1 MLLGIARRR
10 LWHGA
15 VAGLGQGGNRP
26 VGVDDP
32 SLAQWFGWVT
42 VCGTAAIVICI
53 PMVVMIVLARQPI
66 DVEKQ
71 ASFKQHI
78 ACLHEKDGWFFRL
91 IHAIT
96 FSRFIG

>member
-1 MLLGIARRR
+1 
-10 LWHGA
+10 
-15 VAGLGQGGNRP
+15 
-26 VGVDDP
+26 
-32 SLAQWFGWVT
+32 
-42 VCGTAAIVICI
+42 
-53 PMVVMIVLARQPI
+53 MVVIIVFARQPI

-71 ASFKQHI
+71 ASVKQHI